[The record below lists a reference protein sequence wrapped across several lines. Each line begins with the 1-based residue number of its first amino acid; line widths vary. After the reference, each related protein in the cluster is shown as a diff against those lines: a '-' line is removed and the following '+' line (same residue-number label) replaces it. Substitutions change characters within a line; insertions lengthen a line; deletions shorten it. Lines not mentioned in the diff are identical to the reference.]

1 MGNRKQRDKTNT
13 KSKSLPNKTN
23 HCHIKQYSSSE
34 DLADQYEYTCRDG
47 RWWMER
53 ISLSYGISHHSPVN
67 EEQQNANDN
76 DIIDCVL
83 IWCTKICLCIYMHW
97 QSIDLWCISSL

>member
-76 DIIDCVL
+76 DIIDRHL
-83 IWCTKICLCIYMHW
+83 NKISCASHQHSCKHVQYG
-97 QSIDLWCISSL
+97 S

>member
-76 DIIDCVL
+76 DIIDRHLKKVM
-83 IWCTKICLCIYMHW
+83 WSRKNTFVKRNMK
-97 QSIDLWCISSL
+97 